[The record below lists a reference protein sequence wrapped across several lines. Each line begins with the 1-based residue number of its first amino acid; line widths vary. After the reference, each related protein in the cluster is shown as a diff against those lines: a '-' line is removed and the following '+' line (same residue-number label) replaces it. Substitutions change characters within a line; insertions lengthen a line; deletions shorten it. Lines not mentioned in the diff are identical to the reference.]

1 MRQKKKVAYRITS
14 YIMALQIIIFAV
26 LYLFTSKTITGNIRA
41 NTIESMKT
49 IVDDRSQI
57 IESYVRQAESHL
69 TAYSRAGEITDLLL
83 HPADPSV
90 VSAAQKYTEKFSGD
104 IERLEGIYASE
115 WNTHVLAHTNEAVA
129 GITTREGDSLKQLQE
144 AMLEADGVYNAGFIF
159 SPASGEQ
166 IVSMYR
172 ACLDE
177 GGNPIGLVGAGIFI
191 SGLREELNALPT
203 AGLSNARYYLVNT
216 QTGEYIFHDD
226 EGKLGKKA
234 EEEYIV
240 NILNKVQ
247 QQGGQSDSTQYVE
260 YTDHGEDNIA
270 AYHYFVD
277 RNWLFLLTDTTD
289 EIFATANV
297 ARFELLTLCVAG
309 LAFLMILTY
318 LVISRFMKP
327 LSPITSTLLQIAD
340 CNISDKGEMNKYAG
354 RNDDL
359 GEMATA
365 SDKVIKSLNHILGT
379 LRVCCTKLNE
389 KAISLRGTSTELVEC
404 VTNNISTTQQLSSSL
419 DHVSNAIESI
429 NGEISS
435 MHRCISDVADS
446 LRSSSRF
453 SDEIMEDA
461 MQMRESANTSLKN
474 TSEQLVTTKHS
485 VRAALENL
493 NSLSQI
499 NGMASEILDIS
510 NQTNLLSINA
520 AIEAARSGEMGR
532 GFTVVAEEISRLA
545 ETSKSTAARIQRM
558 CEASNDSIEEVNQCM
573 AAILQYMEGEVL
585 ESFGDFAEK
594 SNDYSTSVES
604 IKQHI
609 EKLGISV
616 RELQTSVTQIFDNI
630 MNVKNISEQNSA
642 AINEIVRKSES
653 TEDIAVEIQ
662 NQAEEN
668 REMADSLEDIVNGF
682 TLE

>member
-1 MRQKKKVAYRITS
+1 M
-14 YIMALQIIIFAV
+14 
-26 LYLFTSKTITGNIRA
+26 
-41 NTIESMKT
+41 
-49 IVDDRSQI
+49 
-57 IESYVRQAESHL
+57 
-69 TAYSRAGEITDLLL
+69 
-83 HPADPSV
+83 
-90 VSAAQKYTEKFSGD
+90 
-104 IERLEGIYASE
+104 
-115 WNTHVLAHTNEAVA
+115 
-129 GITTREGDSLKQLQE
+129 
-144 AMLEADGVYNAGFIF
+144 
-159 SPASGEQ
+159 
-166 IVSMYR
+166 
-172 ACLDE
+172 
-177 GGNPIGLVGAGIFI
+177 
-191 SGLREELNALPT
+191 
-203 AGLSNARYYLVNT
+203 
-216 QTGEYIFHDD
+216 
-226 EGKLGKKA
+226 
-234 EEEYIV
+234 
-240 NILNKVQ
+240 
-247 QQGGQSDSTQYVE
+247 E

-340 CNISDKGEMNKYAG
+340 CNISDKGEMHKYAG

-461 MQMRESANTSLKN
+461 MQMRESANASLKN

-558 CEASNDSIEEVNQCM
+558 CEASNDSIGEVNQCM

-668 REMADSLEDIVNGF
+668 RGMADSLEDIVNGF

>member
-1 MRQKKKVAYRITS
+1 M
-14 YIMALQIIIFAV
+14 
-26 LYLFTSKTITGNIRA
+26 
-41 NTIESMKT
+41 
-49 IVDDRSQI
+49 
-57 IESYVRQAESHL
+57 
-69 TAYSRAGEITDLLL
+69 
-83 HPADPSV
+83 
-90 VSAAQKYTEKFSGD
+90 
-104 IERLEGIYASE
+104 
-115 WNTHVLAHTNEAVA
+115 
-129 GITTREGDSLKQLQE
+129 
-144 AMLEADGVYNAGFIF
+144 
-159 SPASGEQ
+159 
-166 IVSMYR
+166 
-172 ACLDE
+172 
-177 GGNPIGLVGAGIFI
+177 
-191 SGLREELNALPT
+191 
-203 AGLSNARYYLVNT
+203 
-216 QTGEYIFHDD
+216 
-226 EGKLGKKA
+226 
-234 EEEYIV
+234 
-240 NILNKVQ
+240 
-247 QQGGQSDSTQYVE
+247 
-260 YTDHGEDNIA
+260 
-270 AYHYFVD
+270 
-277 RNWLFLLTDTTD
+277 
-289 EIFATANV
+289 
-297 ARFELLTLCVAG
+297 
-309 LAFLMILTY
+309 
-318 LVISRFMKP
+318 
-327 LSPITSTLLQIAD
+327 
-340 CNISDKGEMNKYAG
+340 
-354 RNDDL
+354 
-359 GEMATA
+359 
-365 SDKVIKSLNHILGT
+365 
-379 LRVCCTKLNE
+379 
-389 KAISLRGTSTELVEC
+389 RGTSTELVEC

-461 MQMRESANTSLKN
+461 MQMRESANASLKN

-545 ETSKSTAARIQRM
+545 ETSKSTAARIQTM
-558 CEASNDSIEEVNQCM
+558 CEASNDSIGEVNQCM

-668 REMADSLEDIVNGF
+668 RGMADSLEDIVNGF

>member
-1 MRQKKKVAYRITS
+1 
-14 YIMALQIIIFAV
+14 
-26 LYLFTSKTITGNIRA
+26 
-41 NTIESMKT
+41 
-49 IVDDRSQI
+49 
-57 IESYVRQAESHL
+57 
-69 TAYSRAGEITDLLL
+69 
-83 HPADPSV
+83 
-90 VSAAQKYTEKFSGD
+90 
-104 IERLEGIYASE
+104 
-115 WNTHVLAHTNEAVA
+115 
-129 GITTREGDSLKQLQE
+129 
-144 AMLEADGVYNAGFIF
+144 
-159 SPASGEQ
+159 
-166 IVSMYR
+166 
-172 ACLDE
+172 
-177 GGNPIGLVGAGIFI
+177 
-191 SGLREELNALPT
+191 
-203 AGLSNARYYLVNT
+203 
-216 QTGEYIFHDD
+216 
-226 EGKLGKKA
+226 
-234 EEEYIV
+234 
-240 NILNKVQ
+240 
-247 QQGGQSDSTQYVE
+247 
-260 YTDHGEDNIA
+260 
-270 AYHYFVD
+270 
-277 RNWLFLLTDTTD
+277 
-289 EIFATANV
+289 
-297 ARFELLTLCVAG
+297 
-309 LAFLMILTY
+309 
-318 LVISRFMKP
+318 
-327 LSPITSTLLQIAD
+327 
-340 CNISDKGEMNKYAG
+340 
-354 RNDDL
+354 
-359 GEMATA
+359 
-365 SDKVIKSLNHILGT
+365 
-379 LRVCCTKLNE
+379 
-389 KAISLRGTSTELVEC
+389 
-404 VTNNISTTQQLSSSL
+404 
-419 DHVSNAIESI
+419 
-429 NGEISS
+429 

-461 MQMRESANTSLKN
+461 MQMRESANASLKN